1 MQFPYLPV
9 IHKFAANPV
18 TKGLESVSLQF
29 ASPITFAGDSSIKF
43 IPIAFSSDKSGSL
56 RTPLY
61 FDVQKQWQ
69 LSDFP
74 MSGLVV
80 ACILEGKLSGNMN
93 SRIVLVSDGDFA
105 VSGPKGGN
113 QLPRDNVSL
122 LVNSVDF
129 LSDDTGLIDLRT
141 KEVTSR
147 PIKEMQDSTRA
158 LLKWLNFLTPIIL
171 IIIYGLMRMQMNRN
185 KRVKRMEVNY
195 E

>member
-1 MQFPYLPV
+1 
-9 IHKFAANPV
+9 
-18 TKGLESVSLQF
+18 
-29 ASPITFAGDSSIKF
+29 
-43 IPIAFSSDKSGSL
+43 
-56 RTPLY
+56 
-61 FDVQKQWQ
+61 
-69 LSDFP
+69 
-74 MSGLVV
+74 
-80 ACILEGKLSGNMN
+80 MN